1 MRIWVYGDLLAA
13 GIGLAV
19 SPMTCSIGALSH
31 VVQILR
37 EHSQVETS
45 RPLQFGGTARIV
57 WLQS

>member
-1 MRIWVYGDLLAA
+1 MWVYGDLLAA

-37 EHSQVETS
+37 EHSQS
-45 RPLQFGGTARIV
+45 
-57 WLQS
+57 